1 MQDNAKKPD
10 STRWH
15 SSSAQ
20 DVMAE
25 LETSLS
31 GLNDREAAERLQKYG
46 SNALLRKGNDS
57 PWLIFWRQINNPIG
71 WLLISAGALAVGL
84 QKVTDS
90 LVVFGAV
97 IVNAIIGFIQEYRA
111 GKAIEALAAML
122 PEFTTALRDG
132 QSISV
137 PAENLVP
144 GDLVTLQSGDKVPA
158 DLRLIRVKNLLVEEA
173 ALTGESLPVAKKSDA
188 VAQDS
193 PLGDRFGMAY
203 SGTLVLQG
211 TATGVVVATGGATEL
226 GRINALLNQ
235 TGQMET
241 PLTRQ
246 LAKVSN
252 GITVAVVVIVA
263 ILISFGIWVKDAPLG
278 DALMVAVSLAV
289 AAIPEGLPA
298 VITIC
303 LAVGVRRMAE
313 RHAVVRHLP
322 AVETLG
328 STTVIC
334 SDKTGTLTRN
344 EMTVQ
349 VAWLDGQEYR
359 FSGIGYAP
367 NGEIERD
374 GVRLT
379 ELPAAL
385 HDLLTA
391 AILCN
396 DAVVRLEQNI
406 WTITGDPTEA
416 ALVAAAEKANLSS
429 QDLRSDHVRLDVIPF
444 ESDSKFMATLNTI
457 DGETHILLKGAP
469 ETVLE
474 RCTLNEAELRRIN
487 EAMATYAR
495 QGMRVIAFAHK
506 KNVAAK
512 QIEPESVRTGLQFS
526 GLLCMI
532 DPPRTE
538 AMDAIR
544 ICQEAGITVKMITGD
559 HPVTAEA
566 IGRQIGLLRQGQS
579 AMPGR
584 DLAGLSE
591 KQLQDA
597 ATSTN
602 VFARVAPEHK
612 LQLVEALQAQRH
624 VVAMTGDGVNDAPA
638 LKRADIGIAMGITGT
653 AVSKE
658 AAKVVL
664 MDDNFASITAAVE
677 EGRRVYDNLIKCLA
691 FMLPANLGLA
701 CTLSVAMFFF
711 PTIEVDGV
719 KVLLLAMSPS
729 QTLWINLVAS
739 VTLSIPLAFE
749 VLEPNAMRR
758 LPRSPDEPVFSGF
771 IVARLIIVGV
781 LMAAGACGLFLWEYY
796 RIVGPEPVT
805 SARHALALAE
815 AQTLCVTSITFTQV
829 FYLLNCRSLNSSLF
843 TQGFFSNPA
852 IFIGI
857 GALLVLQ
864 TCFIYLPPLQTLF
877 NSAPI
882 DGRGW
887 MFSMA
892 VGATVLP
899 VISFDKWVR
908 NRRKNKAGIGE

>member
-1 MQDNAKKPD
+1 
-10 STRWH
+10 
-15 SSSAQ
+15 
-20 DVMAE
+20 
-25 LETSLS
+25 
-31 GLNDREAAERLQKYG
+31 
-46 SNALLRKGNDS
+46 
-57 PWLIFWRQINNPIG
+57 
-71 WLLISAGALAVGL
+71 
-84 QKVTDS
+84 
-90 LVVFGAV
+90 
-97 IVNAIIGFIQEYRA
+97 
-111 GKAIEALAAML
+111 
-122 PEFTTALRDG
+122 
-132 QSISV
+132 
-137 PAENLVP
+137 
-144 GDLVTLQSGDKVPA
+144 
-158 DLRLIRVKNLLVEEA
+158 
-173 ALTGESLPVAKKSDA
+173 
-188 VAQDS
+188 
-193 PLGDRFGMAY
+193 
-203 SGTLVLQG
+203 
-211 TATGVVVATGGATEL
+211 
-226 GRINALLNQ
+226 
-235 TGQMET
+235 
-241 PLTRQ
+241 
-246 LAKVSN
+246 
-252 GITVAVVVIVA
+252 
-263 ILISFGIWVKDAPLG
+263 
-278 DALMVAVSLAV
+278 
-289 AAIPEGLPA
+289 
-298 VITIC
+298 
-303 LAVGVRRMAE
+303 
-313 RHAVVRHLP
+313 
-322 AVETLG
+322 
-328 STTVIC
+328 
-334 SDKTGTLTRN
+334 
-344 EMTVQ
+344 
-349 VAWLDGQEYR
+349 
-359 FSGIGYAP
+359 
-367 NGEIERD
+367 
-374 GVRLT
+374 
-379 ELPAAL
+379 
-385 HDLLTA
+385 
-391 AILCN
+391 
-396 DAVVRLEQNI
+396 
-406 WTITGDPTEA
+406 
-416 ALVAAAEKANLSS
+416 
-429 QDLRSDHVRLDVIPF
+429 
-444 ESDSKFMATLNTI
+444 MATLNTI
-457 DGETHILLKGAP
+457 DGENHVLLKGAP

-474 RCTLNEAELRRIN
+474 RCTPTEAELRRIN

-512 QIEPESVRTGLQFS
+512 QIDPESVRAGLQFA

-544 ICQEAGITVKMITGD
+544 VCQQAGITVKMITGD

-566 IGRQIGLLRQGQS
+566 IGRQLGLLPHGQS
-579 AMPGR
+579 AMSGR
-584 DLAGLSE
+584 DLNGLSE
-591 KQLQDA
+591 KQMQDA
-597 ATSTN
+597 AMSTN

-624 VVAMTGDGVNDAPA
+624 VIAMTGDGVNDAPA

-677 EGRRVYDNLIKCLA
+677 EGRRVYDNLIKSLA

-711 PTIEVDGV
+711 PTVQVDGV
-719 KVLLLAMSPS
+719 NELLLAMSPS

-771 IVARLIIVGV
+771 IVTRLIIVGV

-796 RIVGPEPVT
+796 RIAGPEPVT

-815 AQTLCVTSITFTQV
+815 AQALCVTSITFTQI

-843 TQGFFSNPA
+843 TQGFFSNPT

-887 MFSMA
+887 LFATA

-908 NRRKNKAGIGE
+908 NRMRAGENTGAEKAG